1 MVTFMHSIAEVVRMK
16 RRRVQQLL
24 ESTMFRSI
32 ARLLEKN
39 NARHLG
45 PAGGAFANAR
55 LNRLL
60 SDKLPTHEIFIYPA
74 MGDDGRPPAA
84 PH

>member
-32 ARLLEKN
+32 ARFLEKN

-45 PAGGAFANAR
+45 PAGGALANTR

-74 MGDDGRPPAA
+74 MGDDERPQAA

>member
-45 PAGGAFANAR
+45 PAGGALANAR

-60 SDKLPTHEIFIYPA
+60 SDKAADSRDFHLPSN
-74 MGDDGRPPAA
+74 GR
-84 PH
+84 